1 MARHTIARL
10 LPCVILMAGM
20 SEASAADPQACGG
33 AVVKLNT
40 TGDINFY
47 ATASGPSL
55 GTMQSSQ
62 IAVGTKVLEC
72 SPNNRIRLQIA
83 NQARWIDAFNVTTG
97 GPASITP
104 PAVKEGPIG
113 IQRAYRDG
121 FTLPNTTVEVGKR

>member
-1 MARHTIARL
+1 
-10 LPCVILMAGM
+10 MAGM

-33 AVVKLNT
+33 AVVKMNT
-40 TGDINFY
+40 TGDISFY
-47 ATASGPSL
+47 ATASGPPV

-62 IAVGTKVLEC
+62 VAVGTKVLEC

-83 NQARWIDAFNVTTG
+83 NQMRWIDAFNVTTG

-113 IQRAYRDG
+113 VQRAYRDSPS
-121 FTLPNTTVEVGKR
+121 FRDLSVGAGR